1 MATVDVF
8 ILEEEFDSGLP
19 ITAGVSIHLAFGV
32 VVDSDSYQREPPW
45 RGDGYIA
52 GTSPDGLVTFNGDP
66 AVRDLALFDR
76 DTGYLCAVTTSGP
89 DGTYLFPGL
98 NENRLFDVVA
108 RGENS
113 SENDLIV
120 ARVAPHA

>member
-8 ILEEEFDSGLP
+8 ILEEELDTALA
-19 ITAGVSIHLAFGV
+19 ITCGADIQLFRETE
-32 VVDSDSYQREPPW
+32 VDSDSYQREPPW
-45 RGDGYIA
+45 RGSGYIA
-52 GTSPDGLVTFNGDP
+52 GTSPDGLVTFNGSP

-76 DTGYLCAVTTSGP
+76 DTGYLCAVTTSAP

-108 RGENS
+108 RGEDA
-113 SENDLIV
+113 SENDMIA
-120 ARVAPHA
+120 ARVTPHA